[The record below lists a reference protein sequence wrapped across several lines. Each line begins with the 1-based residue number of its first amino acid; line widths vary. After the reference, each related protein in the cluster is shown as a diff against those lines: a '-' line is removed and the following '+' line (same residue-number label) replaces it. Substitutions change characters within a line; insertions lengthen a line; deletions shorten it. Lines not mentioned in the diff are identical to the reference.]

1 MTKLT
6 TVASSTALALILSSS
21 NASALTLYEDPE
33 THQVFTKDAPGLVKI
48 EDEHKGITVKSKA
61 VTLKFSGKH
70 YLGFVSSK
78 DEGGDT
84 KSHFET
90 RRNYFQVKAY
100 FNKKDFMRFTIDTF
114 QETSDDADGTKLAG
128 SWLTRLKY
136 AYLYLDNILP
146 STGVEFGQVHR
157 PWIDYEEHHGWLYR
171 SISKVYIE
179 DDEGG
184 HLTNSA
190 DLGINFKTKTSMF
203 SSEIGAFN
211 GEGYHAEDDGS
222 DLSFEARLTVHP
234 LGTGKKKPKP
244 QKDTYLDISYFG
256 IKSLADNKRGNADF
270 TMQGFHAVYNMPV
283 FLLAAQYVKSDNES
297 QFGTVIDNKYKGDG
311 YSVNFEVRPTKMFGI
326 LGRYDEWDQGNNA
339 AGNKGGDRKQYILGG
354 VYHYSKTV
362 DFIVNVIKV
371 DYDDN
376 DPLNMDGTS
385 LKYKDSTDLMFTAE
399 VNW

>member
-1 MTKLT
+1 MKKMTMA
-6 TVASSTALALILSSS
+6 ASSTALVLILASS

-48 EDEHKGITVKSKA
+48 EDEHQGIIVKSKA

-78 DEGGDT
+78 DEGGDR

-90 RRNYFQVKAY
+90 RRNYIQVKAY
-100 FNKKDFMRFTIDTF
+100 FNKKDFMRITLDTF
-114 QETSDDADGTKLAG
+114 QETKATSTSSEG
-128 SWLTRLKY
+128 SWLVRLKY

-146 STGVEFGQVHR
+146 NTGVEFGQAHR

-171 SISKVYIE
+171 SIAKTFIE
-179 DDEGG
+179 NDKGG
-184 HLTNSA
+184 HLMNSA
-190 DLGINFKTKTSMF
+190 DLGINFKTKTPMF

-211 GEGYHAEDDGS
+211 GAGYHAVDDGS
-222 DLSFEARLTVHP
+222 DLSFEVRLTVHP
-234 LGTGKKKPKP
+234 LGTGKKKSKP

-256 IKSLADNKRGNADF
+256 VKSLAENTRSNADF
-270 TMQGFHAVYNMPV
+270 TMHGLHAVYNMPM
-283 FLLAAQYVKSDNES
+283 FLVAAQYVTSDNES
-297 QFGTVIDNKYKGDG
+297 PIGLATNNSFKGDG
-311 YSVNFEVRPTKMFGI
+311 YSVNFEVRPTKIFGI
-326 LGRYDEWDQGNNA
+326 LARYDDWNQDDQTS
-339 AGNKGGDRKQYILGG
+339 GNKGGDRKQYIVGG
-354 VYHYSKTV
+354 VYHYNKNV
-362 DFIVNVIKV
+362 DFIINVTKV

-376 DPLNMDGTS
+376 DPLNWSGGK

>member
-1 MTKLT
+1 MYKMTIA
-6 TVASSTALALILSSS
+6 ASSTALALILASS
-21 NASALTLYEDPE
+21 NTLALTLYEDPE
-33 THQVFTKDAPGLVKI
+33 THQVFTQDAPGLVKL
-48 EDEHKGITVKSKA
+48 EDEHQGITVKSKA

-84 KSHFET
+84 KSQFET
-90 RRNYFQVKAY
+90 RRNYIQVKAY
-100 FNKKDFMRFTIDTF
+100 FNKTDFMRVTLDTF
-114 QETSDDADGTKLAG
+114 QETKATSTSSEG
-128 SWLTRLKY
+128 SWLVRLKY

-146 STGVEFGQVHR
+146 NTGVEFGQAHR
-157 PWIDYEEHHGWLYR
+157 PWIDYEEHHAWLYR

-190 DLGINFKTKTSMF
+190 DLGVNFKTQMPMF

-211 GEGYHAEDDGS
+211 GAGYHAEDDGS
-222 DLSFEARLTVHP
+222 DLSVEARLTVHP

-244 QKDTYLDISYFG
+244 QTDTYLDISYFG
-256 IKSLADNKRGNADF
+256 IKSLADNTRNNADF
-270 TMQGFHAVYNMPV
+270 TMQGIHAVYNMPM
-283 FLLAAQYVKSDNES
+283 FLVAAQYVTSDNES
-297 QFGTVIDNKYKGDG
+297 PIGAVTDNSYKGDG

-326 LGRYDEWDQGNNA
+326 LGRYDEWDQGDQTV
-339 AGNKGGDRKQYILGG
+339 GNKGGDRKQYIIGG
-354 VYHYSKTV
+354 VYHYNKNV
-362 DFIVNVIKV
+362 DFIINVTKV

-376 DPLNMDGTS
+376 DPLNSSGGK

>member
-1 MTKLT
+1 MKKLT
-6 TVASSTALALILSSS
+6 TVASSTALALILASS
-21 NASALTLYEDPE
+21 NTLALTLYEDPE

-78 DEGGDT
+78 DEGGDR
-84 KSHFET
+84 KSKFET
-90 RRNYFQVKAY
+90 RRNYIQVKAY
-100 FNKKDFMRFTIDTF
+100 FNKKDFMRVTFDTF
-114 QETSDDADGTKLAG
+114 QETKATDSSKG
-128 SWLTRLKY
+128 SWLVRLKY

-146 STGVEFGQVHR
+146 NTGVEFGQAHR
-157 PWIDYEEHHGWLYR
+157 PWIDYEEHHGWKYR
-171 SISKVYIE
+171 SIAKTFIE
-179 DDEGG
+179 NDKGG
-184 HLTNSA
+184 HLMNSA
-190 DLGINFKTKTSMF
+190 DLGINFKTKTPMF

-211 GEGYHAEDDGS
+211 GAGYHSEDDGN
-222 DLSFEARLTVHP
+222 DLSFETRLTVHP

-256 IKSLADNKRGNADF
+256 VKSLADNTRNNADF
-270 TMQGFHAVYNMPV
+270 TMHGLHAVYNMPM
-283 FLLAAQYVKSDNES
+283 FLVAAQYVTSDNENTAPS
-297 QFGTVIDNKYKGDG
+297 GIGSDNNYKGEG
-311 YSVNFEVRPTKMFGI
+311 YSVNFEIRPTKKFGI

-339 AGNKGGDRKQYILGG
+339 VGNKGGDRKQYIIGG
-354 VYHYSKTV
+354 VYHYNKNV
-362 DFIVNVIKV
+362 DFIINTITV

-376 DPLNMDGTS
+376 DPLNMSGGS